1 MPRPVE
7 DAAMLEAALK
17 TLGFPELDI
26 EGRPSK
32 LALRKA
38 MALLIY
44 LAEANGPVARDV
56 AAAFLW
62 PETDPETARARLRRM
77 LHRIETGLGRP
88 ILEAGRTSIRWS
100 PAIHL
105 CVDSH
110 LFENACSRE
119 DFEEACRL
127 YRGDFLAG
135 FSLPDCPEF
144 EDWAFYRREALR
156 GRLMHALERL
166 VQGKNA
172 AGEHLA
178 AAAFASRLAGLDPY
192 SEVYCRYLI
201 RSLLL
206 AGDRSAAKRHYLLFE
221 ERLRDELGV
230 APEAKTQ
237 ALMSAE
243 TGAADPV
250 STRYARGAGIHLAFQ
265 VHGSGALDIMVMPGF
280 VSSVERVWELPA
292 CRAFMASLMTA
303 GRLILFDPRGIGL
316 SDRVGSAPGLDAT
329 VEDIDTVLQAAQSR
343 RAILFGASQSGGACI
358 KFAAQ
363 YPERV
368 AGLILFGVSAKGC
381 WAADHP
387 FGLRPTQFDTW
398 RERLI
403 AGWGGPIG
411 IETFGPS
418 LSGDPQARAWWA
430 GLLRSASSPGAL
442 KAVLDALRDV
452 DVRPLL
458 QDVSVP
464 TLVLHRRLDRAVRIE
479 AGRYVASHIKRARF
493 IELDGSDH
501 WFFAGE
507 QEPVIEAIRRF
518 AVELGSVP
526 SGSPSHNMAA
536 P

>member
-1 MPRPVE
+1 MF
-7 DAAMLEAALK
+7 EAALK
-17 TLGFPELDI
+17 TLGFPELGI

-38 MALLIY
+38 IALLVY
-44 LAEANGPVARDV
+44 LAEANGPVAREV
-56 AAAFLW
+56 AAALLW

-77 LHRIETGLGRP
+77 LHRIETGFGRRV
-88 ILEAGRTSIRWS
+88 LEAGRVTIRWA
-100 PAIHL
+100 PEVRL
-105 CVDSH
+105 CVDSQ
-110 LFENACSRE
+110 LFESACSRE

-166 VQGKNA
+166 VGLKNA
-172 AGEHLA
+172 AGEHAA

-192 SEVYCRYLI
+192 SEVYCQYLI

-206 AGDRSAAKRHYLLFE
+206 AGDRSAAKRHYSMFE
-221 ERLRDELGV
+221 QRLRDELGV

-237 ALMSAE
+237 ALMSAG
-243 TGAADPV
+243 TAVAAPEV
-250 STRYARGAGIHLAFQ
+250 TRYARGAGIHLAFQ
-265 VHGSGALDIMVMPGF
+265 VHGSGELDIVVIPGF
-280 VSSVERVWELPA
+280 VSSVERLWELPA
-292 CRAFMASLMTA
+292 CRAFMASLMAA

-316 SDRVGSAPGLDAT
+316 SDRVGFAPGLDTT
-329 VEDIDTVLQAAQSR
+329 VEDIQTVLQAAQSR
-343 RAILFGASQSGGACI
+343 RAVLFGASQSGGACI

-363 YPERV
+363 HPERV
-368 AGLILFGVSAKGC
+368 AGLILFGASAKGC

-387 FGLRPTQFDTW
+387 FGLRPSQFDTW

-418 LSGDPQARAWWA
+418 LAGDPQARAWWA

-458 QDVSVP
+458 PRISMP
-464 TLVLHRRLDRAVRIE
+464 ALVLHRRLDQAVRIE
-479 AGRYVASHIKRARF
+479 AGRYLASHIKGARF
-493 IELDGSDH
+493 IELEGSDH

-507 QEPVIEAIRRF
+507 QEPVIEAIRGF
-518 AVELGSVP
+518 VVELGY
-526 SGSPSHNMAA
+526 GAA
-536 P
+536 SKAEPLQ